1 MTGRE
6 RAGVALGTLLGAGY
20 FPLGPGTLGSALAV
34 LMCVALGPVWRM
46 GPVPLWRDGL
56 LLLAG
61 AALLYAPACWAA
73 GVCEQVFSQKDP
85 GRVVIDEVVG
95 QMITLAAV
103 PGQLTWGGWK
113 YWLAGLIIFR
123 VFDIAKPFP
132 IRRLERLPGGFGV
145 VTDDVAAGF
154 YGYVVLKAAQFLGF

>member
-1 MTGRE
+1 MTGTD
-6 RAGVALGTLLGAGY
+6 RAGVAVGTFLGAGY
-20 FPLGPGTLGSALAV
+20 SPLGPGTVGSALTV
-34 LMCVALGPVWRM
+34 LIAVALGPVSN
-46 GPVPLWRDGL
+46 GL
-56 LLLAG
+56 LLLAA

-73 GVCEQVFSQKDP
+73 GVCEQVFAQKDP

-95 QMITLAAV
+95 QTITLAAV
-103 PGQLTWGGWK
+103 PAQLTWGGWK

-145 VTDDVAAGF
+145 VTDDVAAGV
-154 YGYVVLKAAQFLGF
+154 YGYAVLKAAQFLGF